1 MNNYVLSCCSTVDL
15 TTEKLASR
23 NIAWASFHYFLNNK
37 EYIDD
42 MFHSSMSA
50 KSFYDGMVGGA
61 DTRTSQINTDEY
73 CNYFEKLFENYDEVV
88 HVTLSSGLSG
98 SYNSARIA
106 VEMLKEKH
114 PNKTVYLIDSL
125 CASSGHGLLVD
136 LLADKRDE
144 GVSAEELYNYG
155 EKLKL
160 NIHLDL
166 YSTDLTFYVKGGRV
180 SKAAGLI
187 GGILKICPV
196 LDMNN
201 EGKLIVRKKA
211 RGKIKAAEE
220 LLATMSANAENGKD
234 YDGKCFIS
242 HSNCLDEANR
252 LKGIL
257 EDEFINLK
265 GKIEIFS
272 IGPTIG
278 SHTGPGTIALFYV
291 GSERT
296 E

>member
-23 NIAWASFHYFLNNK
+23 NIAWASFHYFLNNT

-50 KSFYDGMVGGA
+50 KSFYDGMVGGV

-106 VEMLKEKH
+106 VEMLKEKY

-160 NIHLDL
+160 NIHLDF

-220 LLATMSANAENGKD
+220 LLATMSANTENGKD